1 MKPEDQFVQKC
12 YYETFIKE
20 GEERH
25 PLEVLGEAF
34 EKENALENAD
44 LSYIRFAQGE
54 IYFHYKDYEAAVFK
68 WESIHNDFEPWAQ
81 KNMGDAYFEL
91 GLSSMAEE
99 IYKSVQTDSIVLKT
113 EIALQL
119 ISLYMEEQ
127 KHDQAV
133 QTIKQAVA
141 MNPDYPNVT
150 KIARAYFEKNE
161 DWMNAVELA
170 VNESIRTES
179 LFWFQILKSYIEKGH
194 TKTIAPDYFRDALS
208 VLYKVDQI
216 QFEQLAV
223 AFWRSYETEGVYLG
237 WLREFNGLFAGLEL
251 HSLETWHELS
261 AIYGETYLSLISGS
275 YLLKQL
281 APVMPGIL
289 TNWLR
294 ITDQAHA
301 LQASTAV
308 LAWGDLFPGSIGPQ
322 QIADAEAILNH
333 AEQTLDQLEYAL
345 RLFDSIMQWAKRNGL
360 SVSTRLKWMAR
371 ELIDFDVQHILVTGM
386 NGSGKTAFIQSV
398 LADPLPERPTQ
409 FVMAVRHDDEHALSV
424 ISDKGISPVTEEDNA
439 APEPGDM
446 LEWRGPSRFLEENA
460 LIFIDTPGLNGPG
473 RGKAY
478 EYLRFVDGVLFVL
491 NANDPLTDKEAD
503 MLLKMKEQVP
513 GLTIH
518 FLLSKMDMIYSKQEA
533 ADLVEET
540 VQKVKTIFP
549 EANLH
554 PYTSNYASREAG
566 LDLARFF
573 RQNFKPENLEE
584 SRIEKL
590 SHCIRESIADLLK
603 QRLQNE
609 QHLVESINRHEDLYA
624 KLNGAA
630 NQLQDV
636 IHEQTELVR
645 SSYHSMTRKIRDELQ
660 NKIPEILRK
669 SADFIKPD
677 SDFRKIHLELNEEM
691 NNRIR
696 HFLQTS
702 ISPKYEE
709 LVTEWIEASE
719 RELQQSQDY
728 LDEMAEGFNKLYGE
742 EILAL
747 ACDFKIMEDWRRDAD
762 RMANG
767 IPFEPVNIL
776 LRHTPQQVLLKSAG
790 KLFGVLS
797 QNKTML
803 YNRYKK
809 FIESEDYTEIANLVT
824 NKVMLQFELFEQG
837 LERDVRLFFK
847 NPETVLRETIAET
860 GAAIAE
866 TKEMLENMKENPE
879 VYQDPLKLFELKLRQ
894 FEWMQLGQKTSGK
907 V

>member
-1 MKPEDQFVQKC
+1 
-12 YYETFIKE
+12 
-20 GEERH
+20 
-25 PLEVLGEAF
+25 
-34 EKENALENAD
+34 
-44 LSYIRFAQGE
+44 
-54 IYFHYKDYEAAVFK
+54 
-68 WESIHNDFEPWAQ
+68 
-81 KNMGDAYFEL
+81 
-91 GLSSMAEE
+91 
-99 IYKSVQTDSIVLKT
+99 
-113 EIALQL
+113 
-119 ISLYMEEQ
+119 
-127 KHDQAV
+127 
-133 QTIKQAVA
+133 
-141 MNPDYPNVT
+141 
-150 KIARAYFEKNE
+150 
-161 DWMNAVELA
+161 
-170 VNESIRTES
+170 
-179 LFWFQILKSYIEKGH
+179 
-194 TKTIAPDYFRDALS
+194 
-208 VLYKVDQI
+208 
-216 QFEQLAV
+216 
-223 AFWRSYETEGVYLG
+223 
-237 WLREFNGLFAGLEL
+237 
-251 HSLETWHELS
+251 
-261 AIYGETYLSLISGS
+261 
-275 YLLKQL
+275 
-281 APVMPGIL
+281 
-289 TNWLR
+289 
-294 ITDQAHA
+294 
-301 LQASTAV
+301 
-308 LAWGDLFPGSIGPQ
+308 
-322 QIADAEAILNH
+322 
-333 AEQTLDQLEYAL
+333 
-345 RLFDSIMQWAKRNGL
+345 
-360 SVSTRLKWMAR
+360 
-371 ELIDFDVQHILVTGM
+371 
-386 NGSGKTAFIQSV
+386 
-398 LADPLPERPTQ
+398 
-409 FVMAVRHDDEHALSV
+409 HDDEHALSV

-513 GLTIH
+513 RLTIH

-709 LVTEWIEASE
+709 LVTEWIEVSE
-719 RELQQSQDY
+719 REMQQSQDY

-860 GAAIAE
+860 EAAIAE

>member
-1 MKPEDQFVQKC
+1 
-12 YYETFIKE
+12 
-20 GEERH
+20 
-25 PLEVLGEAF
+25 
-34 EKENALENAD
+34 
-44 LSYIRFAQGE
+44 
-54 IYFHYKDYEAAVFK
+54 
-68 WESIHNDFEPWAQ
+68 
-81 KNMGDAYFEL
+81 
-91 GLSSMAEE
+91 
-99 IYKSVQTDSIVLKT
+99 
-113 EIALQL
+113 
-119 ISLYMEEQ
+119 
-127 KHDQAV
+127 
-133 QTIKQAVA
+133 
-141 MNPDYPNVT
+141 
-150 KIARAYFEKNE
+150 
-161 DWMNAVELA
+161 
-170 VNESIRTES
+170 
-179 LFWFQILKSYIEKGH
+179 
-194 TKTIAPDYFRDALS
+194 
-208 VLYKVDQI
+208 
-216 QFEQLAV
+216 
-223 AFWRSYETEGVYLG
+223 
-237 WLREFNGLFAGLEL
+237 
-251 HSLETWHELS
+251 
-261 AIYGETYLSLISGS
+261 
-275 YLLKQL
+275 
-281 APVMPGIL
+281 
-289 TNWLR
+289 
-294 ITDQAHA
+294 
-301 LQASTAV
+301 
-308 LAWGDLFPGSIGPQ
+308 
-322 QIADAEAILNH
+322 
-333 AEQTLDQLEYAL
+333 
-345 RLFDSIMQWAKRNGL
+345 
-360 SVSTRLKWMAR
+360 
-371 ELIDFDVQHILVTGM
+371 
-386 NGSGKTAFIQSV
+386 
-398 LADPLPERPTQ
+398 
-409 FVMAVRHDDEHALSV
+409 
-424 ISDKGISPVTEEDNA
+424 
-439 APEPGDM
+439 M

-513 GLTIH
+513 GLAIH

-549 EANLH
+549 QANLH

-584 SRIEKL
+584 SRIDKL

-609 QHLVESINRHEDLYA
+609 QHLAESINRHEDLYA

-645 SSYHSMTRKIRDELQ
+645 SFYHSMTQKIRDELQ
-660 NKIPEILRK
+660 NRIPEILRK

-691 NNRIR
+691 NKRIR
-696 HFLQTS
+696 HFLQTT

-709 LVTEWIEASE
+709 LVAEWIEASE
-719 RELQQSQDY
+719 GELQQSQDY

-742 EILAL
+742 EILVL

-860 GAAIAE
+860 EAAIAE

-894 FEWMQLGQKTSGK
+894 FEWMQLGQKTGGK